1 MAVSSSSLR
10 GYLKRYIT
18 DFRAFS
24 AQAEGFCLRNYQW
37 EAAQAILNAIQ
48 RMQSDALVV
57 MFPRQSG
64 KNTLQAQ
71 LEAYLLW
78 RYQWKA
84 VEMVKVS
91 PTWKPQSINAM
102 QRLESVLQANRLT
115 RRHWRKESGYIY
127 RCGKARLVFF
137 SGSLHTNIVGA
148 TASLLLQ
155 LDEAQDIL
163 PEKYD
168 KDIAPMAAASNAPV
182 VFWGTAWTAETLL
195 GRELRAAQR
204 LEQRDG
210 RKRAFVLD
218 ATRVAQEVPA
228 YGHFVEQQV
237 QRLGRQHPLV
247 RTQYFSE
254 EISTE
259 GRLFSAARLALMQGN
274 HSVQYQPQANECYA
288 LLMDVGGE
296 EHNGLSAETTATT
309 PLLTQASGQR
319 DSSALTVV
327 QLVFSLSADQVDKR
341 IVYQVV
347 QRYEWTGLA
356 HTVLYGQVKAL
367 MEHWQARYLVID
379 ASGLGMGLASFLQQ
393 AFVGRVIPFVFT
405 AQSKS
410 RLGWDFIALIESGR
424 YKEYT
429 VSGVDADDQSVRLQV
444 RFYEQLKH
452 IEHQVKA
459 ERGNL
464 LQWGVPP
471 NARDPL
477 SGGFLHD
484 DLVISA
490 ALCACLDEL
499 NWGEG
504 YSVVIHP
511 RDPLQEGME
520 Y

>member
-1 MAVSSSSLR
+1 M
-10 GYLKRYIT
+10 
-18 DFRAFS
+18 
-24 AQAEGFCLRNYQW
+24 RNYQW
-37 EAAQAILNAIQ
+37 EAAQAILNAVQ
-48 RMQSDALVV
+48 RMQAEALVV

-64 KNTLQAQ
+64 KNTLQAH

-115 RRHWRKESGYIY
+115 RRRWRKESGYIY

-168 KDIAPMAAASNAPV
+168 KDIAPMAAASSAPV

-204 LEQRDG
+204 LEQADG

-218 ATRVAQEVPA
+218 AALVAQEVPA
-228 YGHFVEQQV
+228 YGHFVEQQI

-254 EISTE
+254 EISSE
-259 GRLFSAARLALMQGN
+259 GRLFSATRLALMQGN
-274 HSVQYQPQANECYA
+274 HPAQYEPQAHECYA
-288 LLMDVGGE
+288 LLLDVGGE
-296 EHNGLSAETTATT
+296 DHDALPAETLLSATQ
-309 PLLTQASGQR
+309 LTQTSGRR

-327 QLVFSLSADQVDKR
+327 QLIFPSNTDQVDRR
-341 IVYQVV
+341 ILYRVV
-347 QRYEWTGLA
+347 QRYEWIGLA
-356 HTVLYGQVKAL
+356 HTLLYGQVKAL

-393 AFVGRVIPFVFT
+393 AFAGRVIPFVFT

-424 YKEYT
+424 YKEYA
-429 VSGVDADDQSVRLQV
+429 VSGVAADDQSVRLQV
-444 RFYEQLKH
+444 RFIEQLKH

-464 LQWGVPP
+464 LQWGVPS
-471 NARDPL
+471 NVRDPL

-484 DLVISA
+484 DLVMSA
-490 ALCACLDEL
+490 ALCSCLDEL

-504 YSVVIHP
+504 YSVVISP
-511 RDPLQEGME
+511 RDPLQDGLQ